1 MSVDDENSLVFSRIS
16 EADLDELLVLE
27 AAGHAIPW
35 SREIFQD
42 CMRAGY
48 YCVLVRIDQVIV
60 VYAVLSAAAGEAHIL
75 NVCVNK
81 SYLRQGYGRKAVLH
95 LLDIAKHNNVQ
106 TVFLEV
112 RPSNVKAIDLYE
124 SLGFLEIGQRKGY
137 YPKKSGGREDALVLA
152 VELGSC
158 FDEMDIFK

>member
-1 MSVDDENSLVFSRIS
+1 MSENGENGLVFSRIA
-16 EADLDELLVLE
+16 EADLDELLPLE
-27 AAGHAIPW
+27 NAGHAIPW

-48 YCVLVRIDQVIV
+48 YCVLARVDQAIA
-60 VYAVLSAAAGEAHIL
+60 VYAVSSAAAGEAHIL

-81 SYLRQGYGRKAVLH
+81 SYRRQGYGREAVLH
-95 LLDIAKHNNVQ
+95 LLDVVKHNKVQ

-112 RPSNVKAIDLYE
+112 RPSNISAISLYD

-137 YPKKSGGREDALVLA
+137 YPKKGGGREDASVMA
-152 VELGSC
+152 MELGFS
-158 FDEMDIFK
+158 